1 MRVKIFYAIVLALIV
16 AASSASAAPMPMQ
29 PPGPDPIG
37 QNLFPPDF
45 VIAHGGAIGLNDTQ
59 RNAIESAAINAQTQ
73 SMKLQF
79 RIQESM
85 SALGSLLAQ
94 PRVDESRVMTQL
106 DQELELER
114 QMKHAQLGL
123 MIQVKNILTAEQQAK
138 LQRLKPGPPMPN

>member
-16 AASSASAAPMPMQ
+16 AASSASAEPMLRS
-29 PPGPDPIG
+29 PGPDPIG

-45 VIAHGGAIGLNDTQ
+45 VISQGGAIGLSDSQ

-85 SALGSLLAQ
+85 SALSSLLAQ

-106 DQELELER
+106 DQELDLER

-123 MIQVKNILTAEQQAK
+123 MIQVKNTLTAEQQAK
-138 LQRLKPGPPMPN
+138 LQRLKPSPPGQ

>member
-1 MRVKIFYAIVLALIV
+1 MRVKILYAVIV
-16 AASSASAAPMPMQ
+16 ALLVAVSSASAEPMMRS
-29 PPGPDPIG
+29 PGPDPIG

-45 VIAHGGAIGLNDTQ
+45 VIAQGSAIGLNDAQ

-85 SALGSLLAQ
+85 SALSSLLAQ

-106 DQELELER
+106 DQELDLER

-123 MIQVKNILTAEQQAK
+123 MIQVKNILTPEQQTK
-138 LQRLKPGPPMPN
+138 LQRLKPSPPGQ